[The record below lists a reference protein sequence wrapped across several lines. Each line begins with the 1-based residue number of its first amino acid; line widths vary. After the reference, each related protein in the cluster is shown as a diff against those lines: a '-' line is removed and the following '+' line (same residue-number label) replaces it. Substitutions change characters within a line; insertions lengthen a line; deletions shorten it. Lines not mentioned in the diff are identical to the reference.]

1 MALVD
6 DARACTVSTLADTK
20 RAVYATQ
27 TFFFRS
33 SFFINILLINNN
45 NLDRARNRTLEHVE
59 QSEKKRTGNNSA
71 LLLVIGRYH
80 VEIGIK
86 Y

>member
-1 MALVD
+1 MMLGHALFPLW
-6 DARACTVSTLADTK
+6 RILKGRSMPRKL
-20 RAVYATQ
+20 
-27 TFFFRS
+27 FFFRS